1 MRKEGITMLKKAM
14 VRGLFGF
21 PVGVTIGNAINIAA
35 SLGFAPEGRYSA
47 VVPEMAQM
55 CGSEMAAVILQ
66 FVLCGVMGFV
76 FAAMSVIWE
85 NEKLNLAAQSAIN
98 FVISVCTMIPIAYI
112 CYWMEHSLEGVLQYI
127 GIFAGI
133 YASVWVT
140 MYFIYRAKVKAINRK
155 INE

>member
-1 MRKEGITMLKKAM
+1 
-14 VRGLFGF
+14 
-21 PVGVTIGNAINIAA
+21 
-35 SLGFAPEGRYSA
+35 
-47 VVPEMAQM
+47 
-55 CGSEMAAVILQ
+55 AVILQ

-76 FAAMSVIWE
+76 FAAMSVVWE

-98 FVISVCTMIPIAYI
+98 FAISVCTMIPIAYI